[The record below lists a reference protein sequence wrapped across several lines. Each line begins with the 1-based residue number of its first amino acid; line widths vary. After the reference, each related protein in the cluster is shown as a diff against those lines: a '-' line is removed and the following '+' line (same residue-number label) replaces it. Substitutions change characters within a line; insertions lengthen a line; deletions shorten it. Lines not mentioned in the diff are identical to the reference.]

1 MKKIIFSL
9 WACILVC
16 VSCKK
21 TDTPDPVP
29 APSFKFMS
37 LTAGSIW
44 HYELINNVIPS
55 TTSFTVTST
64 SRDSSIGT
72 RTYHVFT
79 NSSAANEYFNI
90 TGNDYY
96 NFRNLPSAIG
106 GSSVEYNYL
115 KDNIAV
121 GARWS
126 QSFPVTVGSFTLNA
140 TLNNIITEKG
150 ITKIVKGVTYNNVFH
165 VTTTVAITISGIALP
180 TGALV
185 TDIQTYYAEKYGII
199 QANNKIN
206 LNYGGIVDNTDQ
218 QTNLVSA
225 DIK

>member
-9 WACILVC
+9 LAYILVG

-21 TDTPDPVP
+21 NDTPDPVP
-29 APSFKFMS
+29 TPAVKFMS

-44 HYELINNVIPS
+44 HYELINNIVPA
-55 TTSFTVTST
+55 TTAFTVTST

-79 NSSAANEYFNI
+79 NSSAANEYYNI

-115 KDNIAV
+115 KDNLAV
-121 GARWS
+121 GANWS
-126 QSFPVTVGSFTLNA
+126 QSFPVTVGGFALNA
-140 TLNNIITEKG
+140 TLNNTITEKG
-150 ITKIVKGVTYNNVFH
+150 ITKTVKGVTYNNVFH
-165 VTTTVAITISGIALP
+165 ITTTVSVTVSGIPLP
-180 TGALV
+180 SGALT
-185 TDIQTYYAEKYGII
+185 TDIQTYYAEKYGLI
-199 QANNKIN
+199 QSNNKIS
-206 LNYGGIVDNTDQ
+206 LNYAGIVDNTDQ
-218 QTNLVSA
+218 QTNLISA